1 METRRR
7 IAILGVTGF
16 IGSGLPKLLAADG
29 WACTGVSRSGGG
41 DVEGVDRW
49 TTPDDFDP
57 AGHEAVINLAGA
69 PIDRRWTKK
78 NLRIFRESRVGVTDK
93 VVHKIRDLPA
103 ADQPKVLVNGSAIG
117 FYGDRGDSVLEEHDH
132 PGHGPLA
139 DLCRD
144 WEAAALAGESLGM
157 RVVVLRTG
165 IVLGRDGGA
174 FPKLRTVFRLGIGG
188 RLGKGRQ
195 WMSWIHIDD
204 HRRAILQA
212 VRSAG
217 LNEAV
222 NLSAPEPERNAAFF
236 RELASAVHRPA
247 ILPVPG
253 IALKLA
259 LGGFGETLL
268 HSQRVVPAALKAD
281 GFTFRF
287 PTLESALAD
296 LTS

>member
-16 IGSGLPKLLAADG
+16 IGSGLPKLLAGEG
-29 WACTGVSRSGGG
+29 WLCTGVSRSGAGN
-41 DVEGVDRW
+41 VEGVDRW
-49 TTPDDFDP
+49 TTPEDFAP

-78 NLRIFRESRVGVTDK
+78 NLRMFRESRVGVTDK
-93 VVHKIRDLPA
+93 LVHKIHDLPA
-103 ADQPKVLVNGSAIG
+103 ADRPKVLINGSAIG
-117 FYGDRGDSVLEEHDH
+117 FYGDRGDSKLEEHDH

-144 WEAAALAGESLGM
+144 WEAAALTGESLGM
-157 RVVVLRTG
+157 RVVVVRTG
-165 IVLGRDGGA
+165 IVLGREGGA

-195 WMSWIHIDD
+195 WMSWIHVDD
-204 HRRAILQA
+204 HRRAIVRA
-212 VRSAG
+212 VTSEA
-217 LNEAV
+217 LKEAV
-222 NLSAPEPERNAAFF
+222 NLTAPTPERNVDFTRA
-236 RELASAVHRPA
+236 LASALHRPA

-253 IALKLA
+253 FALKLA
-259 LGGFGETLL
+259 LGGFGEALL
-268 HSQRVVPAALKAD
+268 HSRRVIPAALQAG